1 MLDVIPAAGR
11 IVTSTDNNPP
21 DPIDV
26 ALEPFS
32 DILMEAENW
41 LDGAE
46 VENAGQLDVTDKI
59 LKELKAAR
67 KAVDTARDEVTK
79 PLHEAWKAEIA
90 RWKPTQDDLDRQV
103 KCLVAAQSPYKA
115 KLLAENEA
123 ARLRAQAEADAK
135 AEEARKAHL
144 AANAASIED
153 QRKADDLMR
162 AAEDAAKAAA
172 KAGKDTVKGMRTV
185 QTYAID
191 NHKAALN
198 WIARNDRD
206 AMTVFI
212 EEYVRRN
219 FKVRPIDGVTV
230 TTIKEAF

>member
-21 DPIDV
+21 DPIDL
-26 ALEPFS
+26 ALEPF
-32 DILMEAENW
+32 DDALIEAENW
-41 LDGAE
+41 LDGAV
-46 VENAGQLDVTDKI
+46 VENDGQLGATDAL
-59 LKELKAAR
+59 LKQLKAAR

-79 PLHEAWKAEIA
+79 PLHDAWKSEIA

-115 KLLAENEA
+115 KLDAEKAEA
-123 ARLRAQAEADAK
+123 ARKAREEAERI

-144 AANAASIED
+144 AANAASIEE
-153 QRKADDLMR
+153 QRKADDMMKAAEEAAKLASR
-162 AAEDAAKAAA
+162 AA
-172 KAGKDTVKGMRTV
+172 KDTVKGMRTV
-185 QTYAID
+185 QNYVID
-191 NHKAALN
+191 SHKLALN
-198 WIARNDRD
+198 WIAKNDRE

-230 TTIKEAF
+230 TTTKEAF